1 MSADEPKS
9 TPEERH
15 SDPWRAVALLTVAFV
30 AWLSFQ
36 MVQHIRERST
46 LQAVRTGQEA
56 RIAQA
61 QRIRGQFE
69 SITKGTLE
77 LAQRGNAG
85 ATFIIEELARRG
97 VTINP
102 NSPFGSAA
110 PAPSK

>member
-1 MSADEPKS
+1 MSADEPDS
-9 TPEERH
+9 PPEPRH

-36 MVQHIRERST
+36 LVQHVRERST
-46 LQAVRTGQEA
+46 LQAVRTAQEA
-56 RIAQA
+56 TIGQA

-77 LAQRGNAG
+77 LAQQGNPG
-85 ATFIIEELARRG
+85 AALIVEELARRG
-97 VTINP
+97 VKISP
-102 NSPFGSAA
+102 GSPFGSAA